1 MPRLPHDL
9 LSYIVEAVYDPKT
22 QWVLLT
28 VSRETSRFALTA
40 IYRELS
46 FDSRDAASSYVTRD
60 PKYMISLEK
69 LSLSAETN
77 PHLRFTSSFNFF
89 SYTSSDLGN
98 KCLRALLP
106 FLINLRWLAINS
118 TYVDPE
124 TLGLLPSTAKLT
136 HLILG
141 STNYSSSFVDFVES
155 HPNLYLFSVY
165 QFRVPLESEER
176 PYNATISP
184 TVLPEI
190 HSLKCPI
197 RTNQRHTPFPEE
209 TKDEIVK
216 AFPSVRA
223 ACFPEPFDFPGIAS
237 LSLRLSSLE
246 YLRLDID
253 GITTPFDWNL
263 LSTTKLKYLRLV
275 GDMMPIGEPEEIAH
289 SIFDAIGTMVMVD
302 MSEDEEDKFRRF
314 YRHSRTGFSV
324 QISTSQWQPWW
335 ETVQPDIDKACLRH
349 RDGLVG

>member
-9 LSYIVEAVYDPKT
+9 LSYIIEAVYDPKT

-46 FDSRDAASSYVTRD
+46 FDSRDAPSSYVTRD

-77 PHLRFTSSFNFF
+77 PHLRFTSSLNFF

-106 FLINLRWLAINS
+106 FLINLRRLAINS

-165 QFRVPLESEER
+165 QFRAPLESEER

-184 TVLPEI
+184 TALPEI

-197 RTNQRHTPFPEE
+197 RTVKRFGHRPSILDVCFTTAWNQRHTPFPEE

-223 ACFPEPFDFPGIAS
+223 AYFPEPFDFPGIAS

-253 GITTPFDWNL
+253 GVCSSL
-263 LSTTKLKYLRLV
+263 LPSPRL
-275 GDMMPIGEPEEIAH
+275 ATQR
-289 SIFDAIGTMVMVD
+289 S
-302 MSEDEEDKFRRF
+302 
-314 YRHSRTGFSV
+314 
-324 QISTSQWQPWW
+324 
-335 ETVQPDIDKACLRH
+335 
-349 RDGLVG
+349 